1 MADPKENRFPEPP
14 SDEELQARLRKL
26 LGEDGRELENLEE
39 QIPEEELD
47 ELDLKLR
54 EMDDKITEARA
65 KATLPDVPD
74 WNYKRP
80 QEKAPEKTEYGGLGV
95 GLSIAYTIIG
105 FPLLGYGIG
114 YLLQRLTGSAFWPS
128 TLAMSGMVLGVAVAV
143 FMLSRTQNKL

>member
-26 LGEDGRELENLEE
+26 LGEDGSEEDLTEEEVDELE
-39 QIPEEELD
+39 
-47 ELDLKLR
+47 LKLR

-80 QEKAPEKTEYGGLGV
+80 QEKKPEKTEYGGLGV
-95 GLSIAYTIIG
+95 GLSIAYSIIG
-105 FPLLGYGIG
+105 FPLLGYGAG
-114 YLLQRLTGSAFWPS
+114 YLLQRWTGSAIWPS
-128 TLAMSGMVLGVAVAV
+128 TLAMSGMVLGVVVAV

>member
-26 LGEDGRELENLEE
+26 LGEDGSEEDLTEEEVDELE
-39 QIPEEELD
+39 
-47 ELDLKLR
+47 LKLR
-54 EMDDKITEARA
+54 EMDDKITEARSRA
-65 KATLPDVPD
+65 ALPDVPE
-74 WNYKRP
+74 WNYRRK
-80 QEKAPEKTEYGGLGV
+80 QEKQPEKTEYGGLGV

-105 FPLLGYGIG
+105 FPLLGYGVG

-143 FMLSRTQNKL
+143 FMLSKTQNKL